1 MLVSLAWLKKYVETP
16 DDLAAFS
23 HDLTMAG
30 LNVERLTER
39 GISDPNIVTGRV
51 LSAEKHPNADKLKLC
66 TVDAGDGKERQIVC
80 GAPNVDAGQNVLV
93 ALPGAKLPDGLKIR
107 SSKIRGVKSDGMI
120 CSERELGIGED
131 TGGIMV
137 LDGDP
142 KPGTPITEV
151 LSAPDTVL
159 EIEVTPNRPDMLSH
173 VGIAREV
180 AAIYDKDLA
189 LPYNSGKIAD
199 AGKAKKVSVSIQ
211 DANDCARYVGKLVRG
226 VKVGPS
232 PDWLVNA
239 LEAVGL
245 QSRNTIVDITN
256 FVLMELG
263 QPIHAFDFKKLR
275 GGEIIVRRAEE
286 GEKLL
291 TLDGT
296 EAELTPDML
305 IIADERDPVALAG
318 VIGGE
323 ESAVHDDTVDVL
335 IESAN
340 FHPTLVRKCRSA
352 LGVSTDA
359 SYRFE
364 RGADREMCRI
374 AAERAAELMIELG
387 GGEAVEVVDMYPGP
401 LEKRTLELRRSAT
414 RRILGTRVSTEDMT
428 EILGRLHFDP
438 KAKGE
443 DVKVTVPS
451 WRADVVEEMD
461 LIEEVARLYGY
472 ERIGEGW
479 DFRATTYGVASD
491 TDRFV
496 GAISNHLTS
505 RGYTEVIASSF
516 TDGRELDDFGWA
528 ENDIRRSLVPV
539 RNPLTSQHT
548 FLKTSLIPGMLDIVR
563 RNLDYGVRRIQ
574 IYQVGKVFLAPEATN
589 QLPDEK
595 RQMAMVTTRPAGTE
609 FWNNTKSEMD
619 LFDIKGEI
627 EHLLGV
633 LKVDPSDGLYYDFDR
648 SSGSFAWRRK
658 EDAVIEGGI
667 VTDEIARRYDFEQPI
682 WYATFDLKMLYRIG
696 TARPKLRPLPEYP
709 VSRRDLSLLVKDGVE
724 FRDIEKHLVK
734 SAGRLLESH
743 QVFDVYRGNNVAKDH
758 SAYGIRL
765 SFRSAERTL
774 TDGEVDQ
781 VIDKILG
788 KLKNELGVELR
799 AQ

>member
-1 MLVSLAWLKKYVETP
+1 
-16 DDLAAFS
+16 
-23 HDLTMAG
+23 
-30 LNVERLTER
+30 
-39 GISDPNIVTGRV
+39 
-51 LSAEKHPNADKLKLC
+51 
-66 TVDAGDGKERQIVC
+66 
-80 GAPNVDAGQNVLV
+80 
-93 ALPGAKLPDGLKIR
+93 
-107 SSKIRGVKSDGMI
+107 VKSDGMM
-120 CSERELGIGED
+120 CSERELGLGED
-131 TGGIMV
+131 SGGIVV
-137 LDGDP
+137 LEGDVQ
-142 KPGTPITEV
+142 PGTPINEV
-151 LSAPDTVL
+151 LTPPDTVL

-180 AAIYDKDLA
+180 AAIYGSNVM
-189 LPYNSGKIAD
+189 LPYDAGSISE
-199 AGKAKKVSVSIQ
+199 AGKAKKVSVSIE
-211 DANDCARYVGKLVRG
+211 DANDCARYVAKLLRG

-232 PDWLVNA
+232 PDWLVNS

-245 QSRNTIVDITN
+245 TSRNNIVDVTN

-263 QPIHAFDFKKLR
+263 QPIHAFDFKKIHGR
-275 GGEIIVRRAEE
+275 EIIVRRARD

-296 EAELTPDML
+296 EAELTSEML
-305 IIADERDPVALAG
+305 VIADERDPVALAG

-323 ESAVHDDTVDVL
+323 KSAVHDNTVDVL

-340 FHPTLVRKCRSA
+340 FHPTLVRKCRNA
-352 LGVSTDA
+352 LGISTDA

-374 AAERAAELMIELG
+374 AAERAAQLMCELG
-387 GGEAVEVVDMYPGP
+387 GAEAVEVVDMYPAP
-401 LEKRTLELRRSAT
+401 HDRRTVEIRRSAT
-414 RRILGTRVSTEDMT
+414 RRILGTRVSTE
-428 EILGRLHFDP
+428 EITGILNRLQFQP
-438 KAKGE
+438 KTNGE
-443 DVKVTVPS
+443 DVSVVVPS
-451 WRADVVEEMD
+451 WRGDVVEEAD

-479 DFRATTYGVASD
+479 NFRATTYAVSSD

-496 GAISNHLTS
+496 DTLSNHLTA
-505 RGYTEVIASSF
+505 RGYTEVITSSF
-516 TDGRELDDFGWA
+516 TDGRELEDFGWPDD
-528 ENDIRRSLVPV
+528 DIRRTLVPV
-539 RNPLTSQHT
+539 RNPLSSQHR
-548 FLKTSLIPGMLDIVR
+548 FLKTSLIPGMLDVVR
-563 RNLDYGVRRIQ
+563 RNLDHDVRRIK

-589 QLPDEK
+589 QLPDE
-595 RQMAMVTTRPAGTE
+595 RQLLALMMTRPGGAD
-609 FWNNTKSEMD
+609 FWSNTKLEMD

-627 EHLLGV
+627 EELLRL
-633 LKVDPSDGLYYDFDR
+633 LKVDLTGGLYYDFD
-648 SSGSFAWRRK
+648 SETGAFTWRRK
-658 EDAVIEGGI
+658 NDLVIEGGI
-667 VTDEIARRYDFEQPI
+667 VTDGVARRYDFEQPV

-696 TARPKLRPLPEYP
+696 TTRPKLRPLPEYP

-724 FRDIEKHLVK
+724 FRDVEKHLVK

-743 QVFDVYRGNNVAKDH
+743 QVFDVYSGKNVAKNH

-799 AQ
+799 T